1 MNKRLLLAA
10 SIIIILAGTALPTA
24 VPAQP
29 QGLWPWAPQIA
40 GKPWVQKV
48 GMLDWLLPKKKSEPQ
63 QMPEQTPEQTP
74 KQKPVEKQQ
83 RRQPGAAG
91 GTYRTLCVRTCDG
104 YYYPISNKATRSKFD
119 TDSIACLQRCTGEEA
134 RLFVHRNPGQE
145 VSAAVDLQGNRY
157 VDLDNAFRYRK
168 ELVEGCGC

>member
-10 SIIIILAGTALPTA
+10 SIIIILTGAALPTA

-40 GKPWVQKV
+40 GKPRVQKA

-63 QMPEQTPEQTP
+63 QMPEQTPEQKP
-74 KQKPVEKQQ
+74 KKKPAEKQQ
-83 RRQPGAAG
+83 RRQPSAAG
-91 GTYRTLCVRTCDG
+91 GSYRTLCVRTCDG
-104 YYYPISNKATRSKFD
+104 YYFPISNKATRSKFEI
-119 TDSIACLQRCTGEEA
+119 DSNACLQRCAGGEA
-134 RLFVHRNPGQE
+134 RLFVHRYPGQE
-145 VSAAVDLQGNRY
+145 VSSAVDLQGNRY
-157 VDLDNAFRYRK
+157 VDLENAFLYRK